1 MKINKS
7 MVISTVIGAVV
18 AAVAVYQ
25 IKKRTKGIIDD

>member
-25 IKKRTKGIIDD
+25 IKKRLPGVVDD